1 MNRKEYRTAK
11 FGSWE
16 RSLALDAQVADGG
29 PGRGHPVRLRQDRAD
44 AEHPRRPPPDRLAD
58 TEGVQDAVVEAVFR
72 AYFVEGRDISRTTVL
87 LDVVAEA
94 GLDRDRAEA
103 DLNGDDGLA
112 AIRAAEEQARR
123 VGVQGVP
130 FFLINGNWPCP
141 GRRSRGL
148 PRRLSSKQR
157 ITLAGR
163 ARGRLQGR
171 AGRRAVMLNGNG
183 TAPKVVVVGGSL
195 GGLFNAI
202 ALRSPRL
209 RGRGLRE
216 VVRADE
222 GPGCGHRLPAG
233 GRRVPDPVRS
243 RPAGVRRRPRPHPP
257 LPRSGRLGGAGR
269 ADAAGDDFVG
279 RTVSKAACR
288 LR

>member
-1 MNRKEYRTAK
+1 
-11 FGSWE
+11 
-16 RSLALDAQVADGG
+16 
-29 PGRGHPVRLRQDRAD
+29 
-44 AEHPRRPPPDRLAD
+44 
-58 TEGVQDAVVEAVFR
+58 
-72 AYFVEGRDISRTTVL
+72 
-87 LDVVAEA
+87 
-94 GLDRDRAEA
+94 
-103 DLNGDDGLA
+103 
-112 AIRAAEEQARR
+112 
-123 VGVQGVP
+123 
-130 FFLINGNWPCP
+130 
-141 GRRSRGL
+141 
-148 PRRLSSKQR
+148 
-157 ITLAGR
+157 
-163 ARGRLQGR
+163 
-171 AGRRAVMLNGNG
+171 MLNGNG

-233 GRRVPDPVRS
+233 SGRVPDPLRS

-279 RTVSKAACR
+279 HAVSKTACR
-288 LR
+288 LRRRPLPRRRPAGRVRDGQRQGDGPVRGRARRSLRPVGGCGRPRFDGAATTPAERAVGVCRVRRLAWRGAGTPSPRPRRRVRRAVHVLPSPAHAHPLLPDPRPGWFAHAGAAAAQLGVVLERRTRRRTRPGADRQGRAAAAVLRAAGVRRPRHGRLAARSGPAHLAASSSSDS